1 VIIEMDMYS
10 AIRLRYSDGESIRY
24 IANSLG
30 ISRQTVKKYCEGN
43 THPDVRKAYER
54 TVTVIT
60 SDIEKFILDCFKE
73 DETENLKKQKH
84 TAKRIYDRLVG
95 ENDFRGSY
103 SSIRKAV
110 RKLKAEH
117 AVPAQSDVPLAY
129 DPGEATQIDWGE
141 ATIYLDGQKTKVQL
155 FCARLCN
162 SCDIFVQ
169 AYRRQNPYML
179 G

>member
-1 VIIEMDMYS
+1 MDMYS

-103 SSIRKAV
+103 SSIR
-110 RKLKAEH
+110 
-117 AVPAQSDVPLAY
+117 
-129 DPGEATQIDWGE
+129 
-141 ATIYLDGQKTKVQL
+141 
-155 FCARLCN
+155 
-162 SCDIFVQ
+162 
-169 AYRRQNPYML
+169 
-179 G
+179 